1 LYETL
6 YKQDYFPFFVYIWDI
21 IPFLQV
27 FTNMSLHAAYPELD
41 NTDRKILQALQ
52 KDASYS
58 VSRLAEEIGLSKSA
72 CWRRIQ
78 TLEEKGV
85 ITARVALLD
94 QHKLGL
100 DLTVFTAIRT
110 IQHTQDW
117 YDNFSSVVTAMP
129 NVMEVHRMSGDIDYL
144 MRAVV
149 PDMRSYDSMYRDMI
163 KNIELSDVSSSFS
176 METIKYSTA
185 LPLEYL
191 D

>member
-1 LYETL
+1 MD
-6 YKQDYFPFFVYIWDI
+6 KI
-21 IPFLQV
+21 
-27 FTNMSLHAAYPELD
+27 
-41 NTDRKILQALQ
+41 DRKILQALQ
-52 KDASYS
+52 KDASQS
-58 VSRLAEEIGLSKSA
+58 VGELAEQISLSKSA

-78 TLEEKGV
+78 ALEQDGV

-100 DLTVFTAIRT
+100 DLTVYTAIRT
-110 IQHTQDW
+110 LEHSKKW
-117 YDNFSSVVTAMP
+117 YDNFSATVLSMP

-149 PDMRSYDSMYRDMI
+149 PDMRSYDAMYLEMI
-163 KNIELSDVSSSFS
+163 KNINLSDVSSSFS

-185 LPLEYL
+185 LPLDHL